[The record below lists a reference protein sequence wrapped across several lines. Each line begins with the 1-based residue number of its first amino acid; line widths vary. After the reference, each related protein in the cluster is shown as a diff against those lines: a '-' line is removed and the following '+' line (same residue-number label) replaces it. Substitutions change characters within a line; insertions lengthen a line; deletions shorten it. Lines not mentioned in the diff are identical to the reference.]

1 MLFAI
6 ATSFTLKAQFIED
19 ALRYSQNNGTYTVR
33 AGALGTA
40 FHGLSDDIGA
50 MMYNPAGLSLLTK
63 SEFTLGLGF
72 AANNTSALFMGAN
85 ETFKSNNA
93 YFNNIGLVV
102 PINMGDRNASFG
114 IGYFMETN
122 FDNNIS
128 FSGINA
134 KSSFVDWQAKNGP
147 GNETGSYADNLAYH
161 LWLAGDDLKTPIVGG
176 NQQIAFIQE
185 KGGLHSITTGFA
197 MELSKYISAGFT
209 ISGKWG
215 RFKYHNKFEEAIVV
229 PNKYTDSS
237 TKQFVYDSLTKKTD
251 TILNQCDFNN
261 MTYES
266 DLEQNIGGISGSIG
280 IMAKLN
286 KFFRFGVSIK
296 FPSYYSVDEVFSE
309 SASATFDSP
318 HFKLGKSEELRKS

>member
-1 MLFAI
+1 MKRLVLVAMLFAI

-147 GNETGSYADNLAYH
+147 GNPLYPWRGARHQLGQDRYLTRNDH
-161 LWLAGDDLKTPIVGG
+161 L
-176 NQQIAFIQE
+176 
-185 KGGLHSITTGFA
+185 TTTRGA
-197 MELSKYISAGFT
+197 KAPLT
-209 ISGKWG
+209 SGQ
-215 RFKYHNKFEEAIVV
+215 
-229 PNKYTDSS
+229 P
-237 TKQFVYDSLTKKTD
+237 
-251 TILNQCDFNN
+251 
-261 MTYES
+261 
-266 DLEQNIGGISGSIG
+266 
-280 IMAKLN
+280 
-286 KFFRFGVSIK
+286 
-296 FPSYYSVDEVFSE
+296 
-309 SASATFDSP
+309 
-318 HFKLGKSEELRKS
+318 